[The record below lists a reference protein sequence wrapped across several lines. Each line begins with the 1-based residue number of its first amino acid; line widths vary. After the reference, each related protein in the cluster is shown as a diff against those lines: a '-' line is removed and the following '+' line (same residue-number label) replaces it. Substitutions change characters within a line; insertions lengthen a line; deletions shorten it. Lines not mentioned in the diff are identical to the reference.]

1 MKVEGWFDA
10 LRREAQSRAYILRL
24 DVLDHSRNVLKARLV
39 ISPDLF
45 VQVYRNDLYDTTNLV
60 VLYGGRRI
68 YGRDQLG
75 GRWHRH
81 TAEAP
86 DVHDTSADGSRS
98 VELAEFLDEAEAVL
112 AAMGLP

>member
-1 MKVEGWFDA
+1 MNVERLFEA
-10 LRREAQSRAYILRL
+10 LGREAQSRAYILRL
-24 DVLDHSRNVLKARLV
+24 DILDHSRNMLKARLV

-60 VLYGGRRI
+60 VLYGGRRL
-68 YGRDQLG
+68 YARDQLG

-81 TAEAP
+81 TAEEP
-86 DVHDTSADGSRS
+86 DLHDTSADGSRS

>member
-1 MKVEGWFDA
+1 MNVERLFDA
-10 LRREAQSRAYILRL
+10 LGREAQSRAYILRL
-24 DVLDHSRNVLKARLV
+24 DILDHSRNMLKARLV

-68 YGRDQLG
+68 YARDQLG

-81 TAEAP
+81 TAEEP
-86 DVHDTSADGSRS
+86 DLHDTSADGSRS
-98 VELAEFLDEAEAVL
+98 VELAEFLDEVEAVL
-112 AAMGLP
+112 AEMGLP

>member
-1 MKVEGWFDA
+1 MILWFSF
-10 LRREAQSRAYILRL
+10 LIRRHQLLHAFWTAFCLL
-24 DVLDHSRNVLKARLV
+24 DLS
-39 ISPDLF
+39 LF
-45 VQVYRNDLYDTTNLV
+45 FTNLV

-68 YGRDQLG
+68 YARDQLG

-81 TAEAP
+81 SAEAP

-112 AAMGLP
+112 AAMDLP

>member
-1 MKVEGWFDA
+1 MRCIERPKAVPTSFGWTSWTTA
-10 LRREAQSRAYILRL
+10 SACSRPGSI
-24 DVLDHSRNVLKARLV
+24 

-60 VLYGGRRI
+60 VLYGGRRL
-68 YGRDQLG
+68 YARDQLG

-86 DVHDTSADGSRS
+86 DVHDTSADGSRA